1 MIFTVARNTVLLLK
15 RQKGYAEGKT
25 RRRRLKDVMFAVC
38 LQVSWVHRAGSGG
51 CKWRE
56 NCSISNSTLKTW
68 FLKTVRV
75 NRVWWW
81 WSASVQSF
89 RVVVHVRGHRN
100 AVIFSPV
107 GSWDPVCF
115 PKLAQVF
122 WLVNHEKIEF
132 CWKKKKK
139 ISLFDM
145 YYSLR

>member
-81 WSASVQSF
+81 WSAPVQSF

-115 PKLAQVF
+115 PKLVQVF